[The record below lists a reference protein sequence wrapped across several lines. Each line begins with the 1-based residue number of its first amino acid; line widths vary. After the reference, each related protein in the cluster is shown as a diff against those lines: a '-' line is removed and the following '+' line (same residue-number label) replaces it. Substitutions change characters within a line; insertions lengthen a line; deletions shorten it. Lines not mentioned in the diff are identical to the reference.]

1 MGEEKYLSARRKCRA
16 DTVPIHQNR
25 TVSATALQ
33 RERECHKPTPRIVS
47 PYQGPQTKIEVP
59 QRMVS
64 PQPVPGVERTYAA
77 EHPVGEYNENI
88 HTARR
93 FFKYYDPKK
102 SEENEP
108 SITGKLFSMLP
119 SKEKVKSGIS
129 SVLWAGWGKLTGA
142 TDSPGRDEDD

>member
-25 TVSATALQ
+25 TVSPTALQ

-47 PYQGPQTKIEVP
+47 PYQGPQTKIEMP
-59 QRMVS
+59 QRVVS

-77 EHPVGEYNENI
+77 EHPVGVQYNENI

-93 FFKYYDPKK
+93 FSEFYDPKK

-119 SKEKVKSGIS
+119 SKEKVTEIS
-129 SVLWAGWGKLTGA
+129 SALWAG
-142 TDSPGRDEDD
+142 